1 MSNEAEQCFI
11 GIILDN
17 SKLLDDYDLIANDF
31 MGLDNRQIFQAIL
44 DMKEHGDFI
53 DNATFLDYVSKTYPD
68 NNRLFGHTALIMSG
82 FVSDAGMANYYKAIR
97 RDSQGAKLVTTLT
110 GLAVMAGEHGSYP
123 GKMEKVLNTLA
134 ELQEPDQ
141 KGVVDLKTNLKGFL
155 NELDRRQS
163 LKGMDGL
170 ATGFDKLD
178 ERLNGLGKGNLIIIA
193 GRPSMGK
200 TTFALNISDHNAM
213 AGKSV
218 LFFSREMTSSEL
230 IDKSISNLSGVSLK
244 SIKSGNLNESEW
256 PLISQAVSNF
266 QDKNLFIDESSLTVQ
281 QISIAAKKK
290 KMREGLDL
298 IVIDYLQLMDGKGDN
313 RTAQI
318 GSITRGLK
326 ALAKELEIPIILLSQ
341 LSREVEKRPDKRPM
355 MSDLRDSGE
364 IEQDADIIMFV
375 YRDEVYYE
383 DDAMNKGFAEI
394 LIRKFRNG
402 EIGNE
407 ILCTDLSKSKF
418 MDVSNF
424 TYQPYE
430 NKKQS
435 RGGFNG

>member
-1 MSNEAEQCFI
+1 MSNEAENCFI

-31 MGLDNRQIFQAIL
+31 MGLDNRQLFQAIL

-53 DNATFLDYVSKTYPD
+53 DNATFLDYLGKAFP
-68 NNRLFGHTALIMSG
+68 NNSSLFNHVVNIMAG
-82 FVSDAGMANYYKAIR
+82 FISDAGLSNYYKAIQ

-110 GLAVMAGEHGSYP
+110 GLAAMAGEYGSYP
-123 GKMEKVLNTLA
+123 DKMENVLNTLA
-134 ELQEPDQ
+134 ELQEPEQ
-141 KGVVDLKTNLKGFL
+141 KGIVDLKTNLKGFID
-155 NELDRRQS
+155 ELGRRQS
-163 LKGMDGL
+163 VQGMDGI
-170 ATGFDKLD
+170 ATGFEKLD
-178 ERLNGLGKGNLIIIA
+178 ERINGLKPGNLVIIA
-193 GRPSMGK
+193 GRPAMGK

-213 AGKSV
+213 TGKTV

-230 IDKSISNLSGVSLK
+230 IDKSMSNLSGVPLNN
-244 SIKSGNLNESEW
+244 IKTGDLTSDNWSFLS
-256 PLISQAVSNF
+256 STVSRF
-266 QDKNLFIDESSLTVQ
+266 QDKNLFIDECSRTVQ
-281 QISIAAKKK
+281 QMSIIAKKK

-364 IEQDADIIMFV
+364 IEQDADIIIFV

-394 LIRKFRNG
+394 LVRKFRNG

-407 ILCTDLSKSKF
+407 ILSTDLSRSKF
-418 MDVSNF
+418 LDVSNF

>member
-17 SKLLDDYDLIANDF
+17 SKLLDDYDLTANDF
-31 MGLDNRQIFQAIL
+31 MGLDNRQLFQAIL

-53 DNATFLDYVSKTYPD
+53 DNATFLDYLGVAFP
-68 NNRLFGHTALIMSG
+68 NNQRLFNHTITILAG
-82 FVSDAGMANYYKAIR
+82 FISDAGLPNYYKAIQ

-110 GLAVMAGEHGSYP
+110 GLATMAGEYGSYP
-123 GKMEKVLNTLA
+123 EKMENVLNTLA
-134 ELQEPDQ
+134 ELQEPEQ
-141 KGVVDLKTNLKGFL
+141 KGIIDLKENLRGFID
-155 NELDRRQS
+155 ELGRRQS
-163 LKGMDGL
+163 IQGMDGI
-170 ATGFDKLD
+170 ATGFEKLD
-178 ERLNGLGKGNLIIIA
+178 ERINGLKPGNLVIIA
-193 GRPSMGK
+193 GRPAMGK

-213 AGKSV
+213 AGKMV

-230 IDKSISNLSGVSLK
+230 IDKSISNLSGVALQ
-244 SIKSGNLNESEW
+244 SIKTGNLNESEW

-266 QDKNLFIDESSLTVQ
+266 QDKKLYIDECSRTVQ
-281 QISIAAKKK
+281 QMSIVAKKK

-394 LIRKFRNG
+394 LVRKFRNG

-407 ILCTDLSKSKF
+407 ILSTDLSKSKF
-418 MDVSNF
+418 LDVSSF

-435 RGGFNG
+435 KGGFNG

>member
-31 MGLDNRQIFQAIL
+31 MGLDNRQLFQAIL

-82 FVSDAGMANYYKAIR
+82 FISDAGMDSYYKAIR

-110 GLAVMAGEHGSYP
+110 GLASMAGEHGSYP
-123 GKMEKVLNTLA
+123 DKMEKVLNTLS
-134 ELQEPDQ
+134 ELQEPEQ
-141 KGVVDLKTNLKGFL
+141 KSLVDLKTNLSGFID
-155 NELDRRQS
+155 ELDRRQD

-170 ATGFDKLD
+170 ATGFEKLD
-178 ERLNGLGKGNLIIIA
+178 ERINGLKAGNLVIVA
-193 GRPSMGK
+193 GRPAMGK
-200 TTFALNISDHNAM
+200 TTFALNISDKAAM
-213 AGKSV
+213 NDKTV
-218 LFFSREMTSSEL
+218 LFFSREMSSTEL
-230 IDKSISNLSGVSLK
+230 IDKSVSHISNVPLK
-244 SIKSGNLNESEW
+244 SIKTGTLDESEW
-256 PLISQAVSNF
+256 PLLTSGINRF
-266 QDKNLFIDESSLTVQ
+266 QSKKLFIDESSRTVQ
-281 QISIAAKKK
+281 QISIVAKKK
-290 KMREGLDL
+290 KMRDGLDL
-298 IVIDYLQLMDGKGDN
+298 MVIDYLQLLDGVGNN
-313 RTAQI
+313 RTEQV

-341 LSREVEKRPDKRPM
+341 LSRKVEERPDKRPM

-364 IEQDADIIMFV
+364 IEQDADIIMFG

-383 DDAMNKGFAEI
+383 DDPMNKGVVEI
-394 LIRKFRNG
+394 LVSKFRNG
-402 EIGNE
+402 EIGKE
-407 ILCTDLSKSKF
+407 FLGADLSRSKF
-418 MDVSNF
+418 FDMKGF
-424 TYQPYE
+424 TYQPHE

>member
-1 MSNEAEQCFI
+1 MSNEAENCFI

-44 DMKEHGDFI
+44 DMKDHETFI
-53 DNATFLDYVSKTYPD
+53 DSVTFLDYLGKAFPD
-68 NNRLFGHTALIMSG
+68 NQRLFSHTINIIANFI
-82 FVSDAGMANYYKAIR
+82 SDAGLNNYYKAIR
-97 RDSQGAKLVTTLT
+97 RDSQGAKLVTKLT
-110 GLAVMAGEHGSYP
+110 GLAVMAAEHGNYP
-123 GKMEKVLNTLA
+123 DKMEKVLNTLA

-170 ATGFDKLD
+170 ATGFTQLDK
-178 ERLNGLGKGNLIIIA
+178 RLNGLGKGNLIIIA

-213 AGKSV
+213 AGKTV

-230 IDKSISNLSGVSLK
+230 IDKSIANLSGVSLK

-281 QISIAAKKK
+281 QISITAKKK

>member
-31 MGLDNRQIFQAIL
+31 MGLDNRQLFQAIL

-53 DNATFLDYVSKTYPD
+53 DNATFLDYVSKTYPE

-110 GLAVMAGEHGSYP
+110 GLASMAGEHGSYP
-123 GKMEKVLNTLA
+123 DKMENVLNTLA
-134 ELQEPDQ
+134 ELQEPEQ
-141 KGVVDLKTNLKGFL
+141 KGIVDLKTNLKGFID
-155 NELDRRQS
+155 ELGRRQS
-163 LKGMDGL
+163 VQGMDGI
-170 ATGFDKLD
+170 ATGFNQLD
-178 ERLNGLGKGNLIIIA
+178 ERLNGLKPGNLIIIA
-193 GRPSMGK
+193 GRPAMGK
-200 TTFALNISDHNAM
+200 TTFALNICDHNAM
-213 AGKSV
+213 VGKMV
-218 LFFSREMTSSEL
+218 LLFSREMTSSEL
-230 IDKSISNLSGVSLK
+230 IDKSVANLSGVALN
-244 SIKSGNLNESEW
+244 SIKSGNLSETEW
-256 PLISQAVSNF
+256 PLISQTVSNF
-266 QDKNLFIDESSLTVQ
+266 QDKSLFIDECSRTVQ
-281 QISIAAKKK
+281 QMSIIAKKK

-394 LIRKFRNG
+394 LVRKFRNG